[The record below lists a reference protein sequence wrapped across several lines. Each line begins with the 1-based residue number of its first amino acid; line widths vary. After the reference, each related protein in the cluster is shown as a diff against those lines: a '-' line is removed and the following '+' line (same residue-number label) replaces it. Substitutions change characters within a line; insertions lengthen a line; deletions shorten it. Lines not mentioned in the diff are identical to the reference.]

1 MTALLLYID
10 PGTGSMLFSLFIGI
24 AAAVSFGLRA
34 LYLKL
39 KFVFSGGKTDAKSD
53 EKSVPFVIFS
63 DHKRYWNVFKPI
75 CDEFERRKI
84 PLVFYTA
91 SSDDPA
97 FSENYEYVR
106 AEYLG
111 EKNKPYA
118 KLNFLHADVLL
129 ATTPGLDVYQWKR
142 SKGVKCY
149 VHIPH
154 SISDF
159 AGYRMFALDHYDSVI
174 ASGENQRASLR
185 KLEALRPS
193 IKEKEFVVVGSTYLD
208 AMKRR
213 LDSLPPHSA
222 NVRKVVLVAPTWGK
236 SGILAKFGEKFL
248 SELAKT
254 DFDIVIRPHPQS
266 IVSEQHILQ
275 PLREKFPNSLWN
287 FDNDNFD
294 ILNKAD
300 ILITDF
306 SGVMFDFAL
315 VFDKPIIYADTT
327 FDSLP
332 YDVDW
337 LNEPLWEFTILDKL
351 GIQLQEAQFAD
362 MQAIIEKAVASESLK
377 AGREEVR
384 RIAWQNQGKAAQAT
398 VDFLVLKQRQLSTSQ
413 N

>member
-24 AAAVSFGLRA
+24 AAAASFGLRA

-39 KFVFSGGKTDAKSD
+39 KFVFSGGKTEAKGD

-75 CDEFERRKI
+75 CDEFERRKV

-91 SSDDPA
+91 SPDDPA
-97 FSENYEYVR
+97 LSEKYEYVS

-118 KLNFLHADVLL
+118 KLNFLHANILL

-185 KLEALRPS
+185 KLEELRPS

-208 AMKRR
+208 AMKKR
-213 LDSLPPHSA
+213 LDSLPPRSA
-222 NVRKVVLVAPTWGK
+222 NMRKVVLVAPTWGK

-248 SELAKT
+248 SELEKT

-266 IVSEQHILQ
+266 VVSEQHILQ
-275 PLREKFPNSLWN
+275 PLREKFPNFLWN

-362 MQAIIEKAVASESLK
+362 MQAVIEKAIASESLK

-384 RIAWQNQGKAAQAT
+384 RIAWQNQEKAAQAT
-398 VDFLVLKQRQLSTSQ
+398 VDFLVEKQRDMTA
-413 N
+413 